1 MQTEMTRPW
10 WKQRW
15 PWLLIS
21 GPAVAMIGCA
31 VTIWLA
37 YQTPDPPA
45 HDRVGHNATEKA
57 TP

>member
-1 MQTEMTRPW
+1 MTRPW
-10 WKQRW
+10 CKQRW

-37 YQTPDPPA
+37 YKTRDPPV
-45 HDRVGHNATEKA
+45 HDRVGNNATEKA
-57 TP
+57 KP

>member
-1 MQTEMTRPW
+1 MQTEMTRPR

-37 YQTPDPPA
+37 YKTPDPPA
-45 HDRVGHNATEKA
+45 HDRVGNNATEKA
-57 TP
+57 KP